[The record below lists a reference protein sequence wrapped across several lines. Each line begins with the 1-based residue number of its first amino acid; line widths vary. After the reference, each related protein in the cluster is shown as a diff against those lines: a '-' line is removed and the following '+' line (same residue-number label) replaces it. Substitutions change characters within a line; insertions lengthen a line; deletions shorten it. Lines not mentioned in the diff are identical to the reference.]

1 MDKEQKNNRKQRMKA
16 IFYILFLGVLSLV
29 KSNYTI
35 AQDSDSTINTIHNQ
49 QLWIDFYPHYYM
61 NEKLEY
67 FGDAGYRT
75 TISETSWNRF
85 YVRPSVKY
93 HFNKKWEA
101 HTGIGF
107 FYVFDKIDINT
118 FEIRPWQGVQWNWMG
133 LKRLKIHHSAK
144 LEERWTFFKG
154 QTDFE
159 FRGRYKLFGKLIL
172 NEKWAIPAYGEI
184 FIPLEG
190 EVVELYR
197 NKGRA
202 GVGLSYK
209 ANKEWV
215 LSFLFNWQGSR
226 TGLNEN
232 LDANDYVYQI
242 KIKKVWHNW
251 IKTKHNRSKQ

>member
-1 MDKEQKNNRKQRMKA
+1 MRFT
-16 IFYILFLGVLSLV
+16 FYILFLAIMSMVNS
-29 KSNYTI
+29 SHAN
-35 AQDSDSTINTIHNQ
+35 AQVGDSTINTIHNQ

-61 NEKLEY
+61 SEKLEY

-101 HTGIGF
+101 HTGVGF
-107 FYVFDKIDINT
+107 FYVYDKMDINT
-118 FEIRPWQGVQWNWMG
+118 FEVRPWQGVQWNWMG

-144 LEERWTFFKG
+144 LEERWTFFNGK
-154 QTDFE
+154 TDFQ
-159 FRGRYKLFGKLIL
+159 FRGRYKLSGKLIL
-172 NEKWAIPAYGEI
+172 NEKWAIPGYGEV

-215 LSFLFNWQGSR
+215 VSCLFNWQGSR
-226 TGLNEN
+226 TA
-232 LDANDYVYQI
+232 LDKDLGINDYVYQI
-242 KIKKVWHNW
+242 KIKKVWHNL
-251 IKTKHNRSKQ
+251 IKSPHSKNK